1 MTLTNYAPVQ
11 NLNRIFDSLLDYA
24 RNDEQTKAYA
34 PKSYL
39 SENNGVYTL
48 EVELPG
54 VKKEDISVSVE
65 ANLLKIAAV
74 RKRAEEELKY
84 EREFHLSNEMDS
96 ANIKASNENGVLTL
110 TLARKPEAQSKRI
123 TVG

>member
-24 RNDEQTKAYA
+24 RNDEQAKIYS

-39 SENNGVYTL
+39 SENNGIYTL

-54 VKKEDISVSVE
+54 VKKEDISVNVE
-65 ANLLKIAAV
+65 ANLLKISAV
-74 RKRAEEELKY
+74 RKRADEELKY
-84 EREFHLSNEMDS
+84 EREYHISNEMDA

-110 TLARKPEAQSKRI
+110 TLARKPEAQSKQI
-123 TVG
+123 KIV